1 MTGTW
6 LSRIFPKLWQCLV
19 AAILL
24 GLAGGYGLA
33 RNVVDPRDREAL
45 RRCLVELEPRPE
57 VEVVFRKLQL
67 EDAVRGNAGEVLTGK
82 LRFSISVGGEL
93 KGEYAARVRVPAH
106 AADAAQE
113 PTVEAPLG
121 YTGPFDEEAFRQDA
135 VRYVRRALGT
145 CPMPADRPAP
155 TGAVKTT
162 ELAGEWTTTFRA
174 AAVP

>member
-6 LSRIFPKLWQCLV
+6 LSRIFPKQWQCLV

-67 EDAVRGNAGEVLTGK
+67 EDAVRGDAGEVLTGK

-93 KGEYAARVRVPAH
+93 KGEYAARVRVPPH
-106 AADAAQE
+106 AANAAPE
-113 PTVEAPLG
+113 PVVDAPLG
-121 YTGPFDEEAFRQDA
+121 YEGPFDEQAFRQDA

-145 CPMPADRPAP
+145 CQTPGDRPA
-155 TGAVKTT
+155 TAAGAKPT

-174 AAVP
+174 VAVP